1 LRILIKPYGVV
12 YIMRNLIDTKVYI
25 GQTVNLERRKNEH
38 KNRKSSSSKRYNF
51 HITKVI
57 EEYGYENFE
66 FKVLD
71 EAFSK
76 KDLDDKEKY
85 FISLFK
91 SNDPKYG
98 YNSRG
103 GNLQEPL
110 NQRTKDLMS
119 SSHIGLTETAITK
132 RKKSHKIL
140 AFKDNVC
147 LIVDS
152 GKLFGDMIGKD
163 RNNVTN
169 ALRKG
174 IKIKGYYVFYLSSKK
189 REEVIKKSDDWAYC
203 ELSRLI
209 GNGVEAIEQSYVI
222 DYITYD

>member
-1 LRILIKPYGVV
+1 
-12 YIMRNLIDTKVYI
+12 
-25 GQTVNLERRKNEH
+25 
-38 KNRKSSSSKRYNF
+38 
-51 HITKVI
+51 
-57 EEYGYENFE
+57 
-66 FKVLD
+66 
-71 EAFSK
+71 
-76 KDLDDKEKY
+76 
-85 FISLFK
+85 
-91 SNDPKYG
+91 
-98 YNSRG
+98 
-103 GNLQEPL
+103 
-110 NQRTKDLMS
+110 MS